1 MFDSTSKFP
10 TGVLFGS
17 SFDFGNFD
25 ECVGVRVPVEGEVQG
40 RYCLAKFH
48 VVPPEMGVGGKER
61 GYRGEVANASAW
73 EKILVSTSVLFFVN
87 TNQKQKFQAFS
98 KDRSRNS
105 RNDFHFSYCVPSSCS
120 HADLESSL
128 QEIAEQFNHLSDFKV
143 TVTVNPRSC
152 QQEKSLTLTTSDIA
166 FM

>member
-73 EKILVSTSVLFFVN
+73 EKILVSTLVPFFVN
-87 TNQKQKFQAFS
+87 STTKKDSRLFRKIVAGIPATIFTFRTAFHRRVVTRIWS
-98 KDRSRNS
+98 HRCRKLL
-105 RNDFHFSYCVPSSCS
+105 SSS
-120 HADLESSL
+120 
-128 QEIAEQFNHLSDFKV
+128 
-143 TVTVNPRSC
+143 
-152 QQEKSLTLTTSDIA
+152 TT
-166 FM
+166 